1 LLPHRPS
8 PERPKVVACQE
19 KMTVATD
26 ARKPADCGDV
36 EGGVRE
42 VPMEDGLEA
51 PSVTPK
57 VDADKIAADSLA
69 KEREV
74 AQFAV
79 SMPFAELASFD
90 EGAEEAASASL
101 KMLPEVASPRIA
113 AGYFS
118 RVERGVHKYGKE
130 NAEPAVFAKQGMES
144 VRLFGMFAE
153 KRIVATDASKPSDCG
168 DAEGG
173 VREVPM
179 EDGLEAPSVTPKVDA
194 DKIAADSFAK
204 DREDFGA
211 LAESSKRRKKREER
225 QADEIDKAED
235 APGKAKHDE

>member
-1 LLPHRPS
+1 MRFMVDQMAWPRVGRQPEPSQIAPLHARGRDKSPGIGNGCAARAMQLVVRVLLPHRPS

-26 ARKPADCGDV
+26 ARKSADCGDV
-36 EGGVRE
+36 
-42 VPMEDGLEA
+42 
-51 PSVTPK
+51 
-57 VDADKIAADSLA
+57 
-69 KEREV
+69 
-74 AQFAV
+74 
-79 SMPFAELASFD
+79 
-90 EGAEEAASASL
+90 
-101 KMLPEVASPRIA
+101 
-113 AGYFS
+113 
-118 RVERGVHKYGKE
+118 
-130 NAEPAVFAKQGMES
+130 
-144 VRLFGMFAE
+144 
-153 KRIVATDASKPSDCG
+153 
-168 DAEGG
+168 EGG